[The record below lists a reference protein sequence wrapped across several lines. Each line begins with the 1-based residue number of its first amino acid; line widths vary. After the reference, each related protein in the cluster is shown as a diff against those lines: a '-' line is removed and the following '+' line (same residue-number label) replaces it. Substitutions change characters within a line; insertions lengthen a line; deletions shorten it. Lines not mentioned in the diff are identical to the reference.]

1 MTVLSDQQR
10 NVRVPGQGARA
21 MKRRVVLFTPVA
33 ASDDVDDVIDDGG
46 DNICIEWKV
55 KNSKGE
61 FVRNTDGNLLE
72 HDFCFEIGD

>member
-1 MTVLSDQQR
+1 ME
-10 NVRVPGQGARA
+10 
-21 MKRRVVLFTPVA
+21 
-33 ASDDVDDVIDDGG
+33 VIDDGG

-61 FVRNTDGNLLE
+61 FVRNTDGNFLK